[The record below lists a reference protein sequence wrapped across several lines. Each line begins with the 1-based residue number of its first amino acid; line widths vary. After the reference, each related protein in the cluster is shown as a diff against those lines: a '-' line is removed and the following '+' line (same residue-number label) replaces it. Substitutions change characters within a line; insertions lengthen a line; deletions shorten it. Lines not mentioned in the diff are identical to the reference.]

1 VALAETLL
9 LTAITYSIALVFG
22 YLLERFLRMP
32 WMFTLV
38 LFGMVFSAMGFFTPV
53 INDAGFQLLAKL
65 GMLALL
71 FMIGLDLNL
80 KEMRSLGAYI
90 AAGSIFLCLF
100 EGLML
105 ALLFYFWLPADVNNS
120 FTIALITGITFGTIG
135 EVVLF
140 AILSE
145 FGLVNTKFGQLTLG
159 IGVFDD
165 VMEVA
170 MLAAV
175 ASLPVFSSS
184 NVAQASSLMLPLIS
198 YLVLLLLATF
208 VIVRTGGRV
217 RRILEN
223 IVRSPPYIPPFL
235 IFLVF
240 FSFAASGALV
250 YETLAPVASIMGG
263 IVTQQVF
270 PEKVLKE
277 SRKFIGFLGN
287 FFLSPFFFLGLG
299 ASVSLA
305 SILAFPL
312 LIVIIFL
319 VSFSS
324 RVSASTL
331 FFHKLLGL
339 KYAFIMGIGLCTKF
353 STSIIAETLLLN
365 SGAISTRLFSAMIAT
380 YMVMKPVVAGAYS
393 WGLSTA
399 KNGIAKLFS
408 VEGQVEGARA
418 QG

>member
-1 VALAETLL
+1 
-9 LTAITYSIALVFG
+9 
-22 YLLERFLRMP
+22 
-32 WMFTLV
+32 
-38 LFGMVFSAMGFFTPV
+38 
-53 INDAGFQLLAKL
+53 
-65 GMLALL
+65 
-71 FMIGLDLNL
+71 
-80 KEMRSLGAYI
+80 
-90 AAGSIFLCLF
+90 
-100 EGLML
+100 
-105 ALLFYFWLPADVNNS
+105 
-120 FTIALITGITFGTIG
+120 
-135 EVVLF
+135 
-140 AILSE
+140 
-145 FGLVNTKFGQLTLG
+145 
-159 IGVFDD
+159 
-165 VMEVA
+165 

-184 NVAQASSLMLPLIS
+184 NVAQASSLMLPVVS
-198 YLVLLLLATF
+198 YLLLLLLATLA
-208 VIVRTGGRV
+208 IVKIGGRV

-277 SRKFIGFLGN
+277 SRKSIGFLGN

-331 FFHKLLGL
+331 FFHRLLGL

-380 YMVMKPVVAGAYS
+380 YMIMKPVVAGAYS

-408 VEGQVEGARA
+408 IEGQVEEAHEG
-418 QG
+418 